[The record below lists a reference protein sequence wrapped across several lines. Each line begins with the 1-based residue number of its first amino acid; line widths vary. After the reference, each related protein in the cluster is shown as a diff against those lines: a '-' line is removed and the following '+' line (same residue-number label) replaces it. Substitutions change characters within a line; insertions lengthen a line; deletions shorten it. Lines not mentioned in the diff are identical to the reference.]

1 MHQLTPLRLAS
12 LLCIFCLDL
21 ALASPPVLYHSPN
34 LGDSSCDSLLLVS
47 SWKRNNVKIYDGCS
61 GDFIRDLDSQ
71 NLIDGPLGI
80 LQAPYGD
87 VLVISET
94 NGRLLKF
101 DYNTLSIGRVM
112 MGDDPA
118 TPIVESNFI
127 KNPVGAVIGND
138 GFMYA
143 ASYGTNEV
151 VKVNTQSWTIVEQM
165 LAADNG
171 LIKGI
176 DVGMTISD
184 DGYLYLPGYDSD
196 NIIKLN
202 LTDQTV
208 TNVVSPSTEGLDA
221 PRSILL
227 RNQEMLVTAERSN
240 KIMIFDLAG
249 NFKQTLMDVVRPTG
263 LQKDGDTHFIV
274 NTSNAVFR
282 VLNDGS
288 EFEQVVQS
296 GSGDL
301 AGGTFVYRLFKT
313 MNKQNKQKPFHAEGS
328 R

>member
-1 MHQLTPLRLAS
+1 MHLIPVQS
-12 LLCIFCLDL
+12 LVGFLCLL
-21 ALASPPVLYHSPN
+21 SLASPSALSNTPN
-34 LGDSSCDSLLLVS
+34 LGDKNCDSLLLVS
-47 SWKRNNVKIYDGCS
+47 SWKRNNVKIYDGCN

-71 NLIDGPLGI
+71 KLIDGPLGI
-80 LQAPYGD
+80 LQAPDGD
-87 VLVISET
+87 VLVVSET

-101 DYNTLSIGRVM
+101 DYQTLSKGQVI
-112 MGDDPA
+112 MGDDP
-118 TPIVESNFI
+118 TTTTLENNFI
-127 KNPVGAVIGND
+127 KNPVGAVIDGD

-151 VKVNTQSWTIVEQM
+151 VKINTRSWRIVEQM

-176 DVGMTISD
+176 DVGMIISD
-184 DGYLYLPGYDSD
+184 DGHLYLPGYDSD

-202 LTDQTV
+202 LADKTV
-208 TNVVSPSTEGLDA
+208 TTLVQPGTEGLDA

-227 RNQEMLVTAERSN
+227 RKQEMIVTAERSS
-240 KIMIFDLAG
+240 KIMVFDLEG
-249 NFKQTLMDVVRPTG
+249 NFKHVLIDIVRPTG
-263 LQKDGDTHFIV
+263 LKKDGDSHFIV
-274 NTSNAVFR
+274 NTSNAVYR

-288 EFEQVVQS
+288 DFEKIVQS

-313 MNKQNKQKPFHAEGS
+313 MNKPTPAVKGVN
-328 R
+328 

>member
-1 MHQLTPLRLAS
+1 MHRFNPLRLAS
-12 LLCIFCLDL
+12 LFCILC
-21 ALASPPVLYHSPN
+21 LASPSALSNTPN
-34 LGDSSCDSLLLVS
+34 LGDSNCDSLLLVS

-80 LQAPYGD
+80 LQAPDGD

-101 DYNTLSIGRVM
+101 DFNTLSVGKVI

-118 TPIVESNFI
+118 TSIVENNFI
-127 KNPVGAVIGND
+127 KNPVGAVNGKA
-138 GFMYA
+138 GVMYV

-151 VKVNTQSWTIVEQM
+151 VKVNTQTWTIVEQM

-202 LTDQTV
+202 LSDKTV
-208 TNVVSPSTEGLDA
+208 TSVVSAGTEGLDA

-227 RNQEMLVTAERSN
+227 RDDEMLVTAERSN

-249 NFKQTLMDVVRPTG
+249 NFKEVLADVGRPTG
-263 LQKDGDTHFIV
+263 LQKDGDSHFIF
-274 NTSNAVFR
+274 NTSDAVYR

-288 EFEQVVQS
+288 EYEKVVQS

-301 AGGTFVYRLFKT
+301 AGGTFVYRLFKST
-313 MNKQNKQKPFHAEGS
+313 DMQTTQTPSLDIGAK
-328 R
+328 

>member
-1 MHQLTPLRLAS
+1 MHRLTSVPLAS
-12 LLCIFCLDL
+12 IFYCFLMASSA
-21 ALASPPVLYHSPN
+21 ALSNTPN
-34 LGDSSCDSLLLVS
+34 LGDNTCDSLLLVS

-71 NLIDGPLGI
+71 NLVDGPLGI
-80 LQAPYGD
+80 LQAPDGD
-87 VLVISET
+87 VLVVSET

-101 DYNTLSIGRVM
+101 DYNTLSVGQVV
-112 MGDDPA
+112 MGDDP
-118 TPIVESNFI
+118 TTEIVENNFI
-127 KNPVGAVIGND
+127 KNPVGAVMGAN
-138 GFMYA
+138 GQMYA

-151 VKVNTQSWTIVEQM
+151 VKIDSQTWTIVEQM
-165 LAADNG
+165 LPPDNG

-176 DVGMTISD
+176 DVGMTISS
-184 DGYLYLPGYDSD
+184 DGFLYLPGYDSD

-202 LTDQTV
+202 LTDKTV
-208 TNVVSPSTEGLDA
+208 TSVVAAGTQGLDA

-227 RNQEMLVTAERSN
+227 RDQEILVTAERSN

-249 NFKQTLMDVVRPTG
+249 NFKEVLADVARPTG
-263 LQKDGDTHFIV
+263 MQKDGDSHFIF
-274 NTSNAVFR
+274 NTSNAVYR

-288 EFEQVVQS
+288 EYKKVVQS

-313 MNKQNKQKPFHAEGS
+313 MQRPKAKTAALFNGVNYE
-328 R
+328 